1 MSERDVYSD
10 RLAARYTAQ
19 APAPDPVRSL
29 SEQLEALR
37 TDWVRVARERDQY
50 YRDLGDAQDALNGQI
65 NGRAQIYLYFK
76 SVWNLTLLKRRKTLD
91 MLREYGEICDCHA
104 LVAEDYR
111 ILGTLAKCL
120 GYLSRTSE
128 HSASSRAE
136 RTKWERLSVRY
147 HHRAARLMDVLA
159 DAVCSH

>member
-50 YRDLGDAQDALNGQI
+50 YRDLGDAQDALNVQI

-76 SVWNLTLLKRRKTLD
+76 SVWNLTLLERRKTLD
-91 MLREYGEICDCHA
+91 MLREYGEICDHHA

-111 ILGTLAKCL
+111 IMGTLATCL
-120 GYLSRTSE
+120 AHLAGSE
-128 HSASSRAE
+128 RSGREERA
-136 RTKWERLSVRY
+136 KWERLSVRY
-147 HHRAARLMDVLA
+147 HARAARLRDVLA